1 MMNVEFTLKWR
12 FFFFFGGG
20 HHLTSIFLQGLY
32 LLYRDL
38 HLSGRSLRS
47 LYSWEPSRGHWQHYP
62 ERVPSKSC
70 SATMA
75 SSKFLFYSVS
85 ILNRSFSSTWKV
97 SVSFRYVLQFRSRPW
112 KKKPEETPRK
122 KIRITFVVVV
132 VVVVV
137 SFCFCRLLHST
148 NWSVLFSLR
157 LVIRKQSAVAAVA
170 KFCCRLEMQ
179 ILVIICWEVKR
190 ALFFSIPSRAWALR
204 VKPERAASFSYFDI
218 KPKSSLPTKK
228 LRFSQKDHL
237 TITPRLKYSKLSF
250 CHVKMVFYLFT

>member
-1 MMNVEFTLKWR
+1 MKI
-12 FFFFFGGG
+12 FFFLGGG

-132 VVVVV
+132 VV

-190 ALFFSIPSRAWALR
+190 ALFFRSQAELELWESSPNEPRAFHILT
-204 VKPERAASFSYFDI
+204 
-218 KPKSSLPTKK
+218 SSLRQAFP
-228 LRFSQKDHL
+228 
-237 TITPRLKYSKLSF
+237 PRN
-250 CHVKMVFYLFT
+250 